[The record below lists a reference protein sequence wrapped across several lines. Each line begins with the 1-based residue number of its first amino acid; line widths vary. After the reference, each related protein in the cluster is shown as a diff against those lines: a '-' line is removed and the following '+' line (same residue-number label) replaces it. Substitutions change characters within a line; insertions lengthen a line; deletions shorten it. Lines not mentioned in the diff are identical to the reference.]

1 MEQSLDKKPYLRE
14 TLTNFL
20 NKNKRKFILFAILI
34 LITLTIFYIS
44 NENKKR
50 KNNLIAEKYVKA
62 GLLLSKNQ
70 NKEAKEYYENIIL
83 SNNEFYSLLSLNIL
97 LEKKLIKDD
106 QKILN
111 YFSQLEKKSSTSEL
125 LDLILFKKAL
135 FLIKNNDFKSG
146 EKKIHNDRSEDW
158 KVTLVDTGEASM
170 TGGRLKRIEKF
181 LQNEDHFLLTYG
193 DGLSDVNID
202 KLIKNH
208 MKHNKICSITAVHP
222 PGRFGALKIGKIGLV
237 TSFKE
242 KPSGDGASINGG
254 FFVAS
259 IKIFDYLTDD
269 NTVLEEEPLKNLAKD
284 KQLVAFVH
292 NGFWQAMDTL
302 RDKILLEKIWS
313 SGSAPWKV

>member
-1 MEQSLDKKPYLRE
+1 MKVVILAGGFGTRISEETVHKPKPMVEIGGKPILWHIMKYYS
-14 TLTNFL
+14 
-20 NKNKRKFILFAILI
+20 KFGHNDFIICLGYKG
-34 LITLTIFYIS
+34 YI
-44 NENKKR
+44 
-50 KNNLIAEKYVKA
+50 I
-62 GLLLSKNQ
+62 
-70 NKEAKEYYENIIL
+70 KEYF
-83 SNNEFYSLLSLNIL
+83 S
-97 LEKKLIKDD
+97 
-106 QKILN
+106 N
-111 YFSQLEKKSSTSEL
+111 YFLHNSDIT
-125 LDLILFKKAL
+125 F
-135 FLIKNNDFKSG
+135 DFKSG